1 MIKTSCT
8 WKKCFKIQS
17 SLWEIVDHVHFLPVS
32 VGLYLL
38 IYLGGLLSNLSK
50 QLFKLVEMWSDSFCE
65 GLGPTIGSS
74 SISLSCSMLLVL
86 CLWWLIITFNDWSWS
101 IFVPDVSKLLVLVVD
116 WCMKKRGFLWDS
128 ADKKHSRSWH
138 DSSSSASLLLSLN
151 VKRLMSK
158 NSNDESETPSS
169 LLHHWLSLL
178 AVSSKSLLV
187 VACRYL
193 NLLAD
198 LLVLKTFVS
207 KIVLLFC
214 LWMKLL
220 ATMNNLW
227 KQITNSITLC

>member
-1 MIKTSCT
+1 
-8 WKKCFKIQS
+8 
-17 SLWEIVDHVHFLPVS
+17 
-32 VGLYLL
+32 
-38 IYLGGLLSNLSK
+38 
-50 QLFKLVEMWSDSFCE
+50 MWSDSFCE

-86 CLWWLIITFNDWSWS
+86 CLWWLIITFNDRSWS
-101 IFVPDVSKLLVLVVD
+101 IFGPDVSKLLVLVVD

-227 KQITNSITLC
+227 KQIINSITLCYWCDVLPFSLFFVNFPARKGQVNLPCFFYTQERNVIFFNAAQICKRVVVYLTKL